1 MFVLYL
7 FPFIAICKQCR
18 TRLNE
23 EPADQAPCSVPEPE
37 NVPEEEM
44 LETDAA
50 SRKDEAVSVSYEYSN
65 NKTRLPASYENE

>member
-1 MFVLYL
+1 M
-7 FPFIAICKQCR
+7 AICKQCR

-23 EPADQAPCSVPEPE
+23 EPTDQAPCSFPEPE

-50 SRKDEAVSVSYEYSN
+50 SRKDEAVLVSYEYSN
-65 NKTRLPASYENE
+65 NKTTLPASYENE

>member
-37 NVPEEEM
+37 NVREEE
-44 LETDAA
+44 
-50 SRKDEAVSVSYEYSN
+50 
-65 NKTRLPASYENE
+65 KTKLYR

>member
-23 EPADQAPCSVPEPE
+23 EPADQAHCSVPEPE
-37 NVPEEEM
+37 NVPEEEV
-44 LETDAA
+44 LE
-50 SRKDEAVSVSYEYSN
+50 N
-65 NKTRLPASYENE
+65 